1 MKHAK
6 INTWNLLQP
15 SPHMSTITALRT
27 THGASCRWAGARPL
41 SPIWQQVAE
50 SQLVSCVAAHAT
62 WRGRFFKRP
71 AEERPPVLR
80 GVGPAAVPR
89 VRIHQNDVSG
99 GKLEPRRPAPLR
111 NNRLSGRQPVPT
123 RKAGRGLT
131 LTLTLTQPTV
141 PETCP
146 WSPNNSTHLH
156 ASPCCL
162 ASPPS
167 RTVHTRIH
175 D

>member
-1 MKHAK
+1 MNFLALVVVVLLLLMMCVIIVRNDELMIELNNCDFLFVVVVVVVVVVCGMTHAK

-99 GKLEPRRPAPLR
+99 GKLEPRRP
-111 NNRLSGRQPVPT
+111 SQ
-123 RKAGRGLT
+123 
-131 LTLTLTQPTV
+131 
-141 PETCP
+141 CP
-146 WSPNNSTHLH
+146 PGKQGG
-156 ASPCCL
+156 A
-162 ASPPS
+162 
-167 RTVHTRIH
+167 
-175 D
+175 